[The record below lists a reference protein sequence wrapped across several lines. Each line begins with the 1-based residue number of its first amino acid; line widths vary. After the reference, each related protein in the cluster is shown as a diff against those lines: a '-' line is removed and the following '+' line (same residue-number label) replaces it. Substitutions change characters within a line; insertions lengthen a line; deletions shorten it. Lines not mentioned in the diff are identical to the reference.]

1 MRRLLALF
9 PLIVAL
15 NAYAA
20 DPQPKD
26 LQPIPE
32 PPPAPANLDS
42 DASLEPQVTIST
54 QGENK
59 VEEYRA
65 NGKLYMI
72 KITPPNG
79 VPYFLVDHTGD
90 GRFAR
95 TEGLD
100 SGTRPPQWVLFR
112 F

>member
-1 MRRLLALF
+1 MRRLLVLF
-9 PLIVAL
+9 PLILAL

-26 LQPIPE
+26 LQPVPE
-32 PPPAPANLDS
+32 PPPAPAD

-59 VEEYRA
+59 VEEYRL

-79 VPYFLVDHTGD
+79 APYYLVDHTGD

-95 TEGLD
+95 TESLD
-100 SGTRPPQWVLFR
+100 SGTRPPMWVLFR